1 MKKIAIA
8 LSILAVFSMTA
19 WSQMEGGGM
28 GGPPVYS
35 QPYSPEQDARL
46 NELIRISRGGQ
57 LYDNWWKVAMDA
69 DKPEKSH
76 PLWMEQSTNQRSG
89 YDTYRCKECHGW
101 DYLGKDGA
109 YGKGSHFT
117 GFKGVYEAGQ
127 KMSIEE
133 LQSVL
138 GKNAEAKKHDFSGH
152 ISADDIADLALF
164 IKKGLIDTSRFV
176 SDEGI
181 PVGGSERTG
190 SYLFRRNCAHM
201 CHGMAGVAI
210 NFGDDE
216 KPEFVGTIAS
226 DNPWEFLH
234 KVRAGQPGT
243 RMPSA
248 IINEWSEKELLDLLS
263 FARTLPKDVS
273 EIGSWSRF
281 RGGMG
286 HRGMMHGDYTPGSG
300 RGFGPSME

>member
-19 WSQMEGGGM
+19 WSQMEGGRM

-35 QPYSPEQDARL
+35 QPYSPEQDAYL
-46 NELIRISRGGQ
+46 NELIHISRGGQ
-57 LYDNWWKVAMDA
+57 LYDNWWKATDDTA
-69 DKPEKSH
+69 KPEKNH
-76 PLWMEQSTNQRSG
+76 PLWKEQSTNQRSG

-138 GKNAEAKKHDFSGH
+138 GKKA
-152 ISADDIADLALF
+152 
-164 IKKGLIDTSRFV
+164 
-176 SDEGI
+176 
-181 PVGGSERTG
+181 VGGNERTG

-210 NFGDDE
+210 NFGDAE

-226 DNPWEFLH
+226 DNPWEFIH

-286 HRGMMHGDYTPGSG
+286 HRGMMHGDYSPGSG